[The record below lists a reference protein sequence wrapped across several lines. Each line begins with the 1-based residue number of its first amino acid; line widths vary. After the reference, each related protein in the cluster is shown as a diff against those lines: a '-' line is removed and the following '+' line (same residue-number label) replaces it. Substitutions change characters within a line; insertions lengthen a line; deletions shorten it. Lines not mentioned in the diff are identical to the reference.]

1 MEAVTRGTW
10 FLIFCGQ
17 SECVHKSVMMV
28 ASCCQGV
35 VITVT
40 QKFKYGLY
48 WASFIALLVKN
59 LPAMQ
64 EIQVWFLGQEDAL
77 EKEMAT
83 DSSILAWEI
92 PQVEEPGRLQSMNSQ
107 ESDMT

>member
-1 MEAVTRGTW
+1 MTRGNW

-35 VITVT
+35 MITAT

-64 EIQVWFLGQEDAL
+64 EIQV
-77 EKEMAT
+77 
-83 DSSILAWEI
+83 
-92 PQVEEPGRLQSMNSQ
+92 
-107 ESDMT
+107 

>member
-1 MEAVTRGTW
+1 MEAVTRGNW

-35 VITVT
+35 MITAT

-64 EIQVWFLGQEDAL
+64 EIQV
-77 EKEMAT
+77 
-83 DSSILAWEI
+83 
-92 PQVEEPGRLQSMNSQ
+92 
-107 ESDMT
+107 